1 MRRRMSGIWLAL
13 PLLGLALA
21 GCARADDG
29 PGVATAQ
36 GGGGAGPT
44 ASASAAAMSDEDR
57 RLEFAKCMREN
68 GVEMPDPEPGE
79 GGIRIQRRPGD
90 DPAKTQAAM
99 EACRHLLPDGGQVQ
113 LNPEQVEQ
121 LRKMATCM
129 RENGVPDFPDP
140 GPDGTM
146 QLPGRGAL
154 KLDDPTFQ
162 AAMEKCRGEFPIRIR
177 GGGQ

>member
-13 PLLGLALA
+13 PVLGLALA
-21 GCARADDG
+21 GCARADEA

-36 GGGGAGPT
+36 GGTGASPT
-44 ASASAAAMSDEDR
+44 ASASAAAMSNEDR

-68 GVEMPDPEPGE
+68 GVEMPDPEPGQ
-79 GGIRIQRRPGD
+79 GGIRVQRDAGG
-90 DPAKTQAAM
+90 DPAKTKAAM
-99 EACRHLLPDGGQVQ
+99 EKCRQLLPNGGQMQ

-121 LRKMATCM
+121 LRKMAKCM

-140 GPDGTM
+140 GADGSLQVNQGSGM
-146 QLPGRGAL
+146 
-154 KLDDPTFQ
+154 KMDDPKFQ
-162 AAMEKCRGEFPIRIR
+162 AAMEKCRTEAPVRIT